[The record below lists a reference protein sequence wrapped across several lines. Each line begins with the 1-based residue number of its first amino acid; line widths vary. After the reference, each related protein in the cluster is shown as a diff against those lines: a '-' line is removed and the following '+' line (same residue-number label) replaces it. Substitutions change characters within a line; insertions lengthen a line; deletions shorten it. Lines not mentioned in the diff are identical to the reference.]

1 MNNTVQYLKKV
12 SINFEKLLAQT
23 TVIDK
28 IAEEICLALQKGNK
42 VIFCGNGGSASDSQ
56 HLAAELLGRFLFD
69 RASLPGIS
77 LTANTSTITAIGNDY
92 GYEQIFS
99 RQLEGVGKK
108 GDVLFCL
115 STSGNSKNIILA
127 IEKAKQQ
134 SIKTV
139 GLTGAGGG
147 LMKDICDH
155 LIAVPSSETNHIQE
169 MHIAVGHII
178 CGIIE
183 SKLCQPK

>member
-1 MNNTVQYLKKV
+1 M
-12 SINFEKLLAQT
+12 
-23 TVIDK
+23 
-28 IAEEICLALQKGNK
+28 
-42 VIFCGNGGSASDSQ
+42 
-56 HLAAELLGRFLFD
+56 
-69 RASLPGIS
+69 
-77 LTANTSTITAIGNDY
+77 
-92 GYEQIFS
+92 
-99 RQLEGVGKK
+99 
-108 GDVLFCL
+108 